1 MTYQPAAADPLL
13 PPAWQAVDRLLDEIV
28 PKDSQ
33 PSSRQ
38 LLDDAIT
45 DLVVEAETIAVKRHG
60 QVILSAIFGER
71 FPELSEVCEDR

>member
-1 MTYQPAAADPLL
+1 MTADPLL
-13 PPAWQAVDRLLDEIV
+13 PPAWAAVDRLLDEIV

-60 QVILSAIFGER
+60 QVILNAIWGDQFQQ
-71 FPELSEVCEDR
+71 LSELCEDR